1 MKSEKIESFFKDAL
15 KSMKSK
21 QDKMMST
28 YGFRE
33 KENKF
38 VMFPEKNKFYLFNEK
53 TGKVFFEAKFQI
65 IGTYV
70 DKSKTWR
77 WGWSNR
83 YVPADLKK
91 TALKIMDFGKAN
103 NIEVLSKPKIKDDNL
118 GYLFTALGMK
128 LSNGKGYY
136 IIPSSRTYPDIFI
149 VFTQVKKTNV
159 LYDDIVNKHKSETK
173 DKTKK
178 LRKYMILKTNKTKK
192 TKVKSNKN
200 KL

>member
-1 MKSEKIESFFKDAL
+1 MKSEKIELFFTDAL
-15 KSMKSK
+15 KSMKTK

-38 VMFPEKNKFYLFNEK
+38 VMYPEKNKFYLFNDK

-103 NIEVLSKPKIKDDNL
+103 NIDILSKPKIKDENL

-136 IIPSSRTYPDIFI
+136 IIPSSRNYPDIFI
-149 VFTQVKKTNV
+149 VFTQVKKVNI
-159 LYDDIVNKHKSETK
+159 LYDDIINKYKTESK

-178 LRKYMILKTNKTKK
+178 LRKIIVFKSKNTKK
-192 TKVKSNKN
+192 TKVKSNK
-200 KL
+200 KK